1 MLDWF
6 SESMGDENEGWRK
19 AGMGNVVGAV
29 IRALE
34 VGRVIASSL
43 PY

>member
-6 SESMGDENEGWRK
+6 SESVGEESEGWRK

-29 IRALE
+29 ISALE
-34 VGRVIASSL
+34 VCPAAT
-43 PY
+43 